1 MALWGRKKKWDIWK
15 FEMYLKIKLH
25 GIYLINIFKKKKI
38 PFSFSLQKEISLKS
52 NKIRVINKVNNF
64 RIECRGKN

>member
-1 MALWGRKKKWDIWK
+1 
-15 FEMYLKIKLH
+15 MYLKIKLH